1 MTAHKIGEILT
12 ATGQL
17 KALSR
22 AAQRLAELE
31 QLLLSAAPR
40 ALSEAT
46 RIKSLRDGM
55 LVVSADNAAVASK
68 LKLLAPQL
76 LMHIQEREPE
86 VTGIRVEVQPAPGA
100 APRKTTKRALG
111 GTTIAEFQ
119 NLAAG
124 LADSPLKSAVERL
137 VQRRG
142 KTGKREQ

>member
-1 MTAHKIGEILT
+1 MTAHKIGEILAT
-12 ATGQL
+12 TGQL

-22 AAQRLAELE
+22 AAKRLAELE
-31 QLLLSAAPR
+31 QLLLSAAPH

-46 RIKSLRDGM
+46 RIKSFRAGT

-76 LMHIQEREPE
+76 LIQIHEREPE

-100 APRKTTKRALG
+100 APRRAKRG
-111 GTTIAEFQ
+111 IGPETVAEFQ

-142 KTGKREQ
+142 KKTDER

>member
-22 AAQRLAELE
+22 GAQRLAELE
-31 QLLLSAAPR
+31 RLLLSAAPR

-46 RIKSLRDGM
+46 RIKSFRDGT

-76 LMHIQEREPE
+76 LMHIREREPE
-86 VTGIRVEVQPAPGA
+86 VTGIRVDVQPAPGA
-100 APRKTTKRALG
+100 PRKRSQKRAISE
-111 GTTIAEFQ
+111 GTISELQSLAE
-119 NLAAG
+119 G
-124 LADSPLKSAVERL
+124 LAESPLKTALNRMVER
-137 VQRRG
+137 RR
-142 KTGKREQ
+142 KNP

>member
-1 MTAHKIGEILT
+1 MTAHKIGEIL
-12 ATGQL
+12 ATTGHL

-22 AAQRLAELE
+22 AAERLAELE
-31 QLLLSAAPR
+31 RLLLSAAPR

-46 RIKSLRDGM
+46 RIKSFRAGT

-76 LMHIQEREPE
+76 LIQIRDREPE

-100 APRKTTKRALG
+100 RPRKTEKRDLG
-111 GTTIAEFQ
+111 GAAITEFQ
-119 NLAAG
+119 SLAAG

-137 VQRRG
+137 VQRRR
-142 KTGKREQ
+142 KTGKSEE

>member
-22 AAQRLAELE
+22 GAQRLAELE
-31 QLLLSAAPR
+31 RLLLSAAPR

-46 RIKSLRDGM
+46 RIKSFRDGT

-76 LMHIQEREPE
+76 LMHIREREPE

-100 APRKTTKRALG
+100 APRKTAKRALG
-111 GTTIAEFQ
+111 GTAIAEFQ
-119 NLAAG
+119 SLAAG

>member
-1 MTAHKIGEILT
+1 MTAHKIGEILA

-31 QLLLSAAPR
+31 RLLLSAAPR

-46 RIKSLRDGM
+46 RIKSFRAGT

-76 LMHIQEREPE
+76 LIQIRDREPE
-86 VTGIRVEVQPAPGA
+86 VTGIRVEVQPAPGTG
-100 APRKTTKRALG
+100 PRSTAKRAIG
-111 GTTIAEFQ
+111 DGAVADFQ
-119 NLAAG
+119 KLSAG

-137 VQRRG
+137 VARRG
-142 KTGKREQ
+142 KNAKRER

>member
-1 MTAHKIGEILT
+1 MTAHKIGEIL
-12 ATGQL
+12 AVTGQL

-31 QLLLSAAPR
+31 RLLLSAAPR

-46 RIKSLRDGM
+46 RIKSFRAGT

-76 LMHIQEREPE
+76 LIQIRDREPE

-100 APRKTTKRALG
+100 IPGKTAKRAIG
-111 GTTIAEFQ
+111 GATIAEFQ
-119 NLAAG
+119 SLAAG

-137 VQRRG
+137 VHRRK
-142 KTGKREQ
+142 KTGKGDQ

>member
-1 MTAHKIGEILT
+1 MTAHKIGEIL
-12 ATGQL
+12 ASTGQL
-17 KALSR
+17 TAWSR

-31 QLLLSAAPR
+31 RLLLSAAPR

-46 RIKSLRDGM
+46 RIKSFRAGT

-76 LMHIQEREPE
+76 LIQIRDREPE

-100 APRKTTKRALG
+100 GPGKTAKRALDG
-111 GTTIAEFQ
+111 AAIAEFQ
-119 NLAAG
+119 SLAAG

-137 VQRRG
+137 VQRRK

>member
-1 MTAHKIGEILT
+1 MTAHKIGEILA

-31 QLLLSAAPR
+31 RLLLSAAPR

-46 RIKSLRDGM
+46 RIKSFRAGT

-76 LMHIQEREPE
+76 LIQIRDREPE
-86 VTGIRVEVQPAPGA
+86 VTGIRVEVQPAPGVA
-100 APRKTTKRALG
+100 TGKTSKRAIG
-111 GTTIAEFQ
+111 SAAIAQFQ
-119 NLAAG
+119 SLAAG

-137 VQRRG
+137 VHRRVKRG
-142 KTGKREQ
+142 KQ